1 MKTYYHTVCEI
12 LLESSEK
19 HSVLKKALTHS
30 SFYTDIEKCISDK
43 YIFLGMY
50 AFKGKLAEV
59 IGRYIPLT
67 GTQLQ
72 HYLGNLF
79 ANKQLEKI
87 FIHYRLDRIVR
98 YGKHFDVANKHHI
111 FVYALLG
118 FVSEFAEG
126 SQLNRFIYRHFLQN
140 SDHLR
145 PDRSNTNNKDLYSK
159 LLFLINMCYQQVPQI
174 ATWSKNKTFYCKV
187 SVEAGWTIEEQG
199 SSPKIAQQKCIKK
212 ALQQIADELNLEWK
226 QNPISQELEQK
237 RKKTEGEK
245 KARAKAEKLK
255 KYKEKQQK
263 RSQEIAERKSQRKK
277 EAMERDVKRRKAKML
292 AKKRKELLLEQ
303 QKKQKEALS
312 TMSVA
317 KRRHLQDKGLL
328 EKGAPKR

>member
-59 IGRYIPLT
+59 ICKYVPLT

-79 ANKQLEKI
+79 TNKQLEKI
-87 FIHYRLDRIVR
+87 FTHYRLDRIVR

-118 FVSEFAEG
+118 FMNEFAEVN
-126 SQLNRFIYRHFLQN
+126 QLNRFIYRHFLQN

-145 PDRSNTNNKDLYSK
+145 PNQSKTNNKNLYSK
-159 LLFLINMCYQQVPQI
+159 LLFLIDMYYHQMPQI
-174 ATWSKNKTFYCKV
+174 ATWNKNKTFYYKV
-187 SVEAGWTIEEQG
+187 VVGTEWTIEEQG

-212 ALQQIADELNLEWK
+212 ALQQITNELNLEWQ
-226 QNPISQELEQK
+226 QNPISQDLEQK
-237 RKKTEGEK
+237 RKKTEAEK
-245 KARAKAEKLK
+245 KAREKAKKLK
-255 KYKEKQQK
+255 QYKEKQQK
-263 RSQEIAERKSQRKK
+263 RSQEIADRKSERKK
-277 EAMERDVKRRKAKML
+277 EAMERDEKRRKAKIL

-303 QKKQKEALS
+303 QKKQKEALN